1 MKKHWAEKQSI
12 ERYMYHKPVLL
23 NEAIEG
29 LNIMPGGTYADL
41 TYGGGG
47 HTAAILQ
54 KLGDGTVIAFDQDKD
69 ALQNRI
75 NDERLL
81 LIHSNFR
88 FMRNFLK
95 LYNSIPLDGILAD
108 LGISSYQIDASH
120 RGFST
125 RFDAPLDL
133 RMNQGIEQTAK
144 HIINQYTE
152 QEIRFI
158 LKEYGEVPNAGKLAA
173 EIYKIRSAKTIET
186 TGQLMEIIKSVSP
199 KNRDFKIGAQV
210 FQALRIVVND
220 EIEALKEML
229 DQATD
234 VLKPGGRF
242 VVIAYHSIE
251 DRMIKNLFKTGNVE
265 GNLEKDFFGNPRI
278 IYKQITRKPIVPTKE
293 EIEENSRARSAKLRI
308 GERL

>member
-1 MKKHWAEKQSI
+1 
-12 ERYMYHKPVLL
+12 MYHKPVLL
-23 NEAIEG
+23 KEAVEG
-29 LNIMPGGTYADL
+29 LNIKPGGTYADL

-54 KLGDGTVIAFDQDKD
+54 QVGNGTVIAFDQDAD

-75 NDERLL
+75 DDERLI

-88 FMRNFLK
+88 FLRNFLK
-95 LYNSIPLDGILAD
+95 LYKAIPLDGILAD
-108 LGISSYQIDASH
+108 LGISSYQIDESS

-133 RMNQGIEQTAK
+133 RMNQASELTAK
-144 HIINQYTE
+144 QIINQYPE
-152 QEIRFI
+152 SQIRFI
-158 LKEYGEVPNAGKLAA
+158 LKEYGEVPNAFRLSS
-173 EIYKIRSAKTIET
+173 EICKMRANTPVET

-220 EIEALKEML
+220 ELGALNDML
-229 DQATD
+229 NQAAE

-242 VVIAYHSIE
+242 VVIAYHSLE
-251 DRMIKNLFKTGNVE
+251 DRPVKNLFRSGNIE
-265 GNLEKDFFGNPRI
+265 GKLEKDFYGNPKLLF
-278 IYKQITRKPIVPTKE
+278 KQITRKPIVPTEKE
-293 EIEENSRARSAKLRI
+293 TEENTRARSAKLRI
-308 GERL
+308 GERLKYE